1 MTLTSLRLTNS
12 PKPNGLSGAVLAGW
26 LMNTMPVSIRMATSR
41 PRSVSRVN
49 TDAPSPNGVA
59 FASAT
64 ASSSVSTV

>member
-1 MTLTSLRLTNS
+1 
-12 PKPNGLSGAVLAGW
+12 
-26 LMNTMPVSIRMATSR
+26 MNTMPLSIRLATSR